1 MSGPPHTTKQPA
13 ISDPTLQALLDSWQ
27 NEPKA
32 EKKERIKQAI
42 LVLVEIQERS
52 GFLAR
57 FSLRDFDTWNQV
69 LTDEESDSDNAHKA
83 EFYEPHLIE
92 VLKQN
97 NGKLQ
102 PIHAIRQVF
111 DRVVDKLSLAD
122 LAVTPSKRLRYDTT
136 IRFLANKLKKDGVLD
151 VSMVSKNKY
160 WMLARAN
167 ESTSKDA

>member
-1 MSGPPHTTKQPA
+1 MSAPPHTVTLPA
-13 ISDPTLQALLDSWQ
+13 ISDPTLQALIRSWH
-27 NEPKA
+27 NEANA

-42 LVLVEIQERS
+42 LVLVEMQERS

-57 FSLRDFDTWNQV
+57 FFLKDFDTWNQV
-69 LTDEESDSDNAHKA
+69 LTHEEADSDKAHKA
-83 EFYEPHLIE
+83 EFYQPHLIE

-111 DRVVDKLSLAD
+111 DRVLDKLSLAD

-136 IRFLANKLKKDGVLD
+136 IRFLAK
-151 VSMVSKNKY
+151 
-160 WMLARAN
+160 
-167 ESTSKDA
+167 